1 MDITI
6 GQGQGITQAIAS
18 NLGLSK
24 EDCKNIKLE
33 SWQSVMKEVDNAN
46 TALLKNNQTSIFT
59 GNNDINSLGDK
70 SSYKT
75 NFKVNE
81 NDVIKLDDS
90 IMAKIKTLL
99 GIQTAKEKG
108 EEINK
113 TFKEMGNG
121 NKEISLQ
128 ITDDNWRKLAS
139 KQNKTEEEKQTL
151 DTQYKNGVKLLGQAY
166 TEYIDGEY
174 GDNNGTI
181 DKQEYEAFEKA
192 DVPEESMKKAKEY
205 IENSFKKLDLN
216 KDGKLDSEEISAYMH
231 AMDFGTED
239 GKSNG
244 LNGEISAFDYNA
256 NSIALSKSESPK
268 LDEKLAYAY
277 KALFNKDVA
286 K

>member
-1 MDITI
+1 
-6 GQGQGITQAIAS
+6 
-18 NLGLSK
+18 
-24 EDCKNIKLE
+24 
-33 SWQSVMKEVDNAN
+33 MKEVDNAN
-46 TALLKNNQTSIFT
+46 TALINNNQTSIFS
-59 GNNDINSLGDK
+59 GNNDVNSLGDK

-81 NDVIKLDDS
+81 NDVIKLDES
-90 IMAKIKTLL
+90 IMSKIRTLL

-121 NKEISLQ
+121 NKEISLK

-151 DTQYKNGVKLLGQAY
+151 DTQYKKAVKSLGQSY

-174 GDNNGTI
+174 GDNNGAI
-181 DKQEYEAFEKA
+181 DKQEYETFEKA
-192 DVPEESMKKAKEY
+192 DVPEELKSDEESMKEVQEY
-205 IENSFKKLDLN
+205 IENAFKKLDLN

-244 LNGEISAFDYNA
+244 LNGEISAFDYNT
-256 NSIALSKSESPK
+256 NSIALSKPESPK